1 MLGISSWK
9 CGVIM
14 NRVDSIVEFGKEKYT
29 EGLMDAARILLSN
42 GFSLE
47 IVSQNIEL
55 PPEKVKELEEEIKA
69 SD

>member
-1 MLGISSWK
+1 
-9 CGVIM
+9 M
-14 NRVDSIVEFGKEKYT
+14 NRVDSIAELCQEKYV
-29 EGLMDAARILLSN
+29 EGLMFVARNLLSN